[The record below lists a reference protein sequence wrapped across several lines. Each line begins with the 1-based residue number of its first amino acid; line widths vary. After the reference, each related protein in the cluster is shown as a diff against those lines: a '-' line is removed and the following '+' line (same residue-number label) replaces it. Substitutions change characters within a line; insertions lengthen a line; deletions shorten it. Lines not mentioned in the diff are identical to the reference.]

1 MAAKWPSLK
10 RQLDDAKASGT
21 PLEQLIRDN
30 QDFDLLAPEEA
41 SDDAR
46 LPLWLRVYW
55 RKAHP
60 ELEHP
65 VVNPGQGYPD
75 VLYDIYA
82 RMLRDPGLP
91 WDTAP
96 TSSEE

>member
-41 SDDAR
+41 SDDVD

-55 RKAHP
+55 RRTHRDV
-60 ELEHP
+60 EHP
-65 VVNPGQGYPD
+65 TVNPGAGYPD
-75 VLYDIYA
+75 VLYDIHA
-82 RMLRDPGLP
+82 RMLNNPDMQ
-91 WDTAP
+91 WDSPSDLT
-96 TSSEE
+96 EE